1 MKSSSKGQKPAGS
14 SSSRLFRPSK
24 RTPPDSPAPSPS
36 APSKGKARAIDSA
49 NEGGQLELRRVDV
62 DNAASTSSRTT
73 PMEVPPDPRPRRHRT
88 PMELDVVLE
97 SLAPNS
103 NQGISNVGTETSN
116 TPKQP
121 ESTFLA
127 QKIRGL
133 INSLPTLSSRF
144 LPSPKDPL
152 VLDADG
158 RPIPPPGAVRIQDP
172 ELISLL
178 SNPDVMN
185 GSDGRRQ
192 SVWSMLE
199 GIRPPESID
208 ESCKYAG
215 SDRSSVMMYSPLI
228 PNADSVIELA
238 DVEEVSVVQSGTP
251 SSGWFTS
258 WPDWS
263 SLWLFNGWK
272 ARNPTEEHNTSPP
285 PIPVTISAPEARP
298 HNETGEERRV
308 APVRRV
314 WVPSST
320 QLSFE
325 TTWWGYRM
333 YLPPPVLATLDDQ
346 SVEAAQQATVITA
359 ALTWFFTNL
368 PVSTFPPPLQP
379 AMILLQ
385 KLVPLVSY
393 LGTFI
398 SWSWG
403 TIRSFDQGHGV
414 ILTATWLL
422 PIALIPGTWHAH
434 DVPPPPSP
442 APESAVVSLEVVP
455 MANPDED
462 LELSIPLPPAPAPA
476 IKPLPPCPDEPPI
489 LAPPLKQRKS
499 STSTGEK
506 SKIKTLRKLTRTFT

>member
-1 MKSSSKGQKPAGS
+1 MIVSLVVSIPGARCSWASHFVAPVSNYSLDLGSTEPYQTPSRSSMTPPSLRQIPTLRWRSPGRSAPTVAFRS
-14 SSSRLFRPSK
+14 RRSSRACQRRPRTSPSRATTSSCPGMVR
-24 RTPPDSPAPSPS
+24 RTPY
-36 APSKGKARAIDSA
+36 RIIY
-49 NEGGQLELRRVDV
+49 LL
-62 DNAASTSSRTT
+62 T
-73 PMEVPPDPRPRRHRT
+73 
-88 PMELDVVLE
+88 
-97 SLAPNS
+97 
-103 NQGISNVGTETSN
+103 
-116 TPKQP
+116 
-121 ESTFLA
+121 
-127 QKIRGL
+127 KIRGL

-144 LPSPKDPL
+144 LPSPKDPPA
-152 VLDADG
+152 LDADG

-172 ELISLL
+172 ELITFL

-185 GSDGRRQ
+185 GSDVERQ

-208 ESCKYAG
+208 ESCEYAG

-272 ARNPTEEHNTSPP
+272 ARNPTEEHITSPP
-285 PIPVTISAPEARP
+285 IPITISAPETEP

-314 WVPSST
+314 WVPSSA

-414 ILTATWLL
+414 ILTVTWLL
-422 PIALIPGTWHAH
+422 PIALIPGTCHAR

-442 APESAVVSLEVVP
+442 ASESAVVSLEVVP

-499 STSTGEK
+499 STSTGGK